1 MYGPVSW
8 TPAPARRVRRR
19 GPPFRVG
26 IGGGVVSAGH
36 LPVLWVDNAAVVS
49 APAEI
54 DVVNAGDVLGCL
66 LTVIREGPAVLIADL
81 TATTFCDSAAVHT
94 LVHAFKQA
102 RASGVELR
110 LALGGPAVSRLLEIT
125 GVNQLIGTY
134 PTVPESLIGGPPPE
148 AQPTSKADG

>member
-1 MYGPVSW
+1 
-8 TPAPARRVRRR
+8 
-19 GPPFRVG
+19 VG

-36 LPVLWVDNAAVVS
+36 VPVLWVDNAAVVS

-66 LTVIREGPAVLIADL
+66 LTVIREGPAVLIVDL

-102 RASGVELR
+102 RASCVELR

-134 PTVPESLIGGPPPE
+134 PTAPESLIGGPPPE

>member
-1 MYGPVSW
+1 
-8 TPAPARRVRRR
+8 
-19 GPPFRVG
+19 
-26 IGGGVVSAGH
+26 
-36 LPVLWVDNAAVVS
+36 VLWVDNAAVVS

-66 LTVIREGPAVLIADL
+66 LTVIREGPAVLIVDL

-134 PTVPESLIGGPPPE
+134 PTVPESLIGRPPPE
-148 AQPTSKADG
+148 AQPTSRSLTLRFCDAERSSENARACPHRSWAMITPIA